1 MIYFN
6 NRNGSSGL
14 TRRLIL
20 PQTDLRYL
28 PYMAD
33 GTAHYAEKV
42 GDTQQL
48 SLSQNVPNFSSSS

>member
-20 PQTDLRYL
+20 RLISA
-28 PYMAD
+28 AD
-33 GTAHYAEKV
+33 RTAYYAEKV
-42 GDTQQL
+42 GDTQHL
-48 SLSQNVPNFSSSS
+48 E

>member
-20 PQTDLRYL
+20 FLCKNTKKAQGL
-28 PYMAD
+28 
-33 GTAHYAEKV
+33 KV
-42 GDTQQL
+42 FGEGKGAVL
-48 SLSQNVPNFSSSS
+48 LFYVF